1 MSDGVQQALVA
12 GRTLL
17 STAFSESA
25 LNSMSRY
32 VAFLRA
38 INVGGHTVKMGHLRG
53 LFQAIGFS
61 NVETFIASGN
71 VIFDSTSKS
80 TKGLEKKIEDF
91 LQKKLGYE
99 VAAFIRS
106 IPELAEIAR
115 YKPFPD
121 TEANAEGSVLY
132 IAFLQGEPDQE
143 SKKKLLSFA
152 TEIDDLRVYGR
163 EVYWLRRKRVES
175 KFVAP
180 PLEKTLGMQAT
191 LRNSTTVKKIL
202 SRYS

>member
-1 MSDGVQQALVA
+1 MPK
-12 GRTLL
+12 
-17 STAFSESA
+17 
-25 LNSMSRY
+25 Y

-38 INVGGHTVKMGHLRG
+38 INVGGHTVKMGHLRR
-53 LFQAIGFS
+53 LFEAMGFS

-80 TKGLEKKIEDF
+80 TNGLEKKIGTYLRKTF
-91 LQKKLGYE
+91 GYQ
-99 VAAFIRS
+99 VATFIRS
-106 IPELAEIAR
+106 IPELTEIAR

-121 TEANAEGSVLY
+121 SELNAEGDTLY
-132 IAFLQGEPDQE
+132 IAFLPDKPGKE
-143 SKKKLLSFA
+143 SKKKLLAFA
-152 TEIDDLRVYGR
+152 TAIDDLHVYGR

-191 LRNSTTVKKIL
+191 LRNSTTVKRIL